1 MKSFLSALAL
11 LMVSATTAAAHS
23 KMSGSTP
30 ASGETVEADL
40 ETLLLTFD
48 QKVRLTLVDM
58 HQAPEGMELDAIMAS
73 MGEDADHAVEGQTE
87 VEITSDMPKS
97 FVDEA
102 SIAFDGL
109 EPGIYVVHWI
119 AVAMDGHTMEGD
131 VHFAVSE

>member
-1 MKSFLSALAL
+1 MKFLLSALTL
-11 LMVSATTAAAHS
+11 LLVSATTAAAHS

-30 ASGETVEADL
+30 ASGETVEAGI
-40 ETLLLTFD
+40 ETLSLTFD
-48 QKVRLTLVDM
+48 RKVRLTLVNM
-58 HQAPEGMELDAIMAS
+58 HQAPDGMELEAIMAL
-73 MGEDADHAVEGQTE
+73 MGEDADHTLEGQTE

-102 SIAFDGL
+102 SIAFDEL
-109 EPGIYVVHWI
+109 ETGVYMVHWI